1 MIGKRIAAL
10 RKAKNM
16 SQTQLAAYLRVSA
29 STIGMYE
36 QGRRMPDVQTLVQLA
51 QLLDVSLNYLIT
63 GKERHC
69 KPLPTMGRYELIP
82 QEDGSIL
89 LQPVQ

>member
-1 MIGKRIAAL
+1 MMRRRIAAL

-16 SQTQLAAYLRVSA
+16 SQTQLAAFLRVSA

-51 QLLDVSLNYLIT
+51 QLFDVSLDYLIA
-63 GKERHC
+63 GKEHHF
-69 KPLPTMGRYELIP
+69 KHLPTMGQYELIP

-89 LQPVQ
+89 LRPVH

>member
-1 MIGKRIAAL
+1 MMGRRIAAL
-10 RKAKNM
+10 RKTKNM

-36 QGRRMPDVQTLVQLA
+36 QGRRMPDIQTLVQLA
-51 QLLDVSLNYLIT
+51 QLFEVSLDYLIT

-82 QEDGSIL
+82 QEDGSFL
-89 LQPVQ
+89 LRPVQ

>member
-1 MIGKRIAAL
+1 MLGSRIAAL

-36 QGRRMPDVQTLVQLA
+36 QGRRMPDIQTLVQLA
-51 QLLDVSLNYLIT
+51 QLFDVSLDYLIT

-69 KPLPTMGRYELIP
+69 KPLPTMGRYELIW

-89 LQPVQ
+89 LRPVQ

>member
-1 MIGKRIAAL
+1 MIGRRIATL
-10 RKAKNM
+10 RKTKNM

-29 STIGMYE
+29 STVGMYE
-36 QGRRMPDVQTLVQLA
+36 QGRRVPDLDTLVQLA
-51 QLLDVSLNYLIT
+51 QLLDVSLDYLIT

-82 QEDGSIL
+82 QEDGSVL
-89 LQPVQ
+89 LQPLQ